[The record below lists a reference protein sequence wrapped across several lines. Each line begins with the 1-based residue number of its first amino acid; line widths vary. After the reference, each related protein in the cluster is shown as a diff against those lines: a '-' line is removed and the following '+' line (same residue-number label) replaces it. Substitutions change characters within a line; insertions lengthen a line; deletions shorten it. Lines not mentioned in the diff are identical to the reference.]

1 MGSTVNTERHGK
13 VMLIELARPE
23 AMNAVDPIMKRELP
37 AALAEAG
44 RDYEIG
50 AVVLTAAGSRAFCT
64 GSDLKAGSG
73 SDDPSIRR
81 TARSLLYDYQ
91 PVLDLITR
99 MDKPVIAAVNGAA
112 AGVGMSMVL
121 ASDLVVMSSGSYLM
135 SPFMNIGLVPDGG
148 AAWFLIRKLGHARG
162 FEAIAE
168 AQKLSAQ
175 QCLDYGL
182 VNRVVEP
189 EQVRAN
195 ALEWATQLAARAP
208 VAMALSKRLARLS
221 QTTGLAE
228 YLALEAEMQTLCAAT
243 QDAREAI
250 AAFAEKRTPNF
261 TGR

>member
-1 MGSTVNTERHGK
+1 MSSTLNIERHGK

-23 AMNAVDPIMKRELP
+23 AMNAVDPQMKRELP
-37 AALAEAG
+37 AALAAAG
-44 RDYEIG
+44 RDYEVS
-50 AVVLTAAGSRAFCT
+50 AVVLAGAGSKAFCT

-112 AGVGMSMVL
+112 AGIGMSMVL
-121 ASDLVVMSSGSYLM
+121 ACDLVVMSRSSYLM

-162 FEAIAE
+162 FEAIVDT
-168 AQKLSAQ
+168 QKLGAE
-175 QCLDYGL
+175 QCLEYGL

-189 EQVRAN
+189 DQVRAD
-195 ALEWATQLAARAP
+195 ALEWATQLAERAP
-208 VAMALSKRLARLS
+208 TAMALSKRLARLA

-228 YLALEAEMQTLCAAT
+228 YLTLEAEMQALCAST
-243 QDAREAI
+243 EDAREAI
-250 AAFAEKRTPNF
+250 AAFAEKRKPTF
-261 TGR
+261 KGR

>member
-1 MGSTVNTERHGK
+1 MGTTVNTERHGK
-13 VMLIELARPE
+13 VMLIELTRPE
-23 AMNAVDPIMKRELP
+23 AMNAVDPVMKRELP
-37 AALAEAG
+37 AALAAAG

-50 AVVLTAAGSRAFCT
+50 AVVLTAAGSKAFCT

-99 MDKPVIAAVNGAA
+99 MDKPVIGAINGVA
-112 AGVGMSMVL
+112 AGVGMSMAL
-121 ASDLVVMSSGSYLM
+121 ACDLVVMSNKAYMM
-135 SPFMNIGLVPDGG
+135 SPFLNIGLVPDGG

-162 FEAIAE
+162 FEAIVDS
-168 AQKLSAQ
+168 QKLSAA

-182 VNRVVEP
+182 INRAVEP
-189 EQVRAN
+189 EDVRAN
-195 ALEWATQLAARAP
+195 AMEWATQLADRAP
-208 VAMALSKRLARLS
+208 IAMALSKRLSRLA

-228 YLALEAEMQTLCAAT
+228 YLALEAEMQAMCSST
-243 QDAREAI
+243 QDAREAVS
-250 AAFAEKRTPNF
+250 AFIEKRTPTF